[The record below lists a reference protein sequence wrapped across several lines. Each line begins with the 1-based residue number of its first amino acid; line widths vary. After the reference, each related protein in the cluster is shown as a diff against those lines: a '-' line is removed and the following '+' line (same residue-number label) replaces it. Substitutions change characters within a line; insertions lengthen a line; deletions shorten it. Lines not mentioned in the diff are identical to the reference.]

1 MGTAG
6 RPEPSLLMLAA
17 ISRYE
22 DALAWAV
29 ERLSALSGPP
39 LLQSG
44 LLPFGDTDYYR
55 PTMGDNLRVQLSAFG
70 EIDPGG
76 LAAVKLNTNRLEADF
91 AAEAGRAEARPLNLD
106 PGYLSAG
113 KFVLATTK
121 DASHRIYLRD
131 GIFGEVTLHFSRGA
145 WRERDWTY
153 PNYRREDYKDFLLA
167 CRKLLL
173 AELRSKR

>member
-1 MGTAG
+1 
-6 RPEPSLLMLAA
+6 
-17 ISRYE
+17 
-22 DALAWAV
+22 
-29 ERLSALSGPP
+29 
-39 LLQSG
+39 
-44 LLPFGDTDYYR
+44 
-55 PTMGDNLRVQLSAFG
+55 
-70 EIDPGG
+70 
-76 LAAVKLNTNRLEADF
+76 
-91 AAEAGRAEARPLNLD
+91 
-106 PGYLSAG
+106 
-113 KFVLATTK
+113 VLATTK